1 MKARLIDLADR
12 AVNTFAQGALS
23 VLTGASLN
31 LWDADWKAA
40 LGVGAGGALLSVL
53 SVLRTWRTR
62 A

>member
-1 MKARLIDLADR
+1 VKARLIDLADR

-23 VLTGASLN
+23 VLAGNSLN
-31 LWDADWKAA
+31 VWDADWKAA
-40 LGVGAGGALLSVL
+40 VGVGVGGAILSVL